1 MRLHGRSPKHRDLT
15 VARDYLQLFQEFFIM
30 VLFTFEMRCWL
41 AAAALG
47 AMLGSAAYA
56 QPTAVTP
63 PLVSPVSATTAPA
76 SEKSVAS
83 ASAFNGY
90 KPYTDEPLGNWKAA
104 NDNVAQI
111 GGWRE
116 YAKQA
121 QQPDDTPA
129 PTNKAGENIPKAAEV
144 PTTKGKP

>member
-1 MRLHGRSPKHRDLT
+1 
-15 VARDYLQLFQEFFIM
+15 M
-30 VLFTFEMRCWL
+30 VLFTFKMRHGL
-41 AAAALG
+41 TAAALG
-47 AMLGSAAYA
+47 AMLGSAASA

-63 PLVSPVSATTAPA
+63 TSAS

-83 ASAFNGY
+83 SSVFDGY
-90 KPYTDEPLGNWKAA
+90 QPFTDEPLGNWKAA

-121 QQPDDTPA
+121 QQPDNMPA
-129 PTNKAGENIPKAAEV
+129 AAGKAVEPTAKPLTKPITKA
-144 PTTKGKP
+144 KP

>member
-1 MRLHGRSPKHRDLT
+1 
-15 VARDYLQLFQEFFIM
+15 M
-30 VLFTFEMRCWL
+30 VLFTFEMRRFV

-47 AMLGSAAYA
+47 AMLGSTASA

-63 PLVSPVSATTAPA
+63 TSAS
-76 SEKSVAS
+76 SEKSVATPS
-83 ASAFNGY
+83 VFDGY
-90 KPYTDEPLGNWKAA
+90 KPYTDEPPGNWKAA

-121 QQPDDTPA
+121 QQPDNMPA
-129 PTNKAGENIPKAAEV
+129 AAGKAVEPTSKPITKA
-144 PTTKGKP
+144 KP

>member
-1 MRLHGRSPKHRDLT
+1 
-15 VARDYLQLFQEFFIM
+15 M
-30 VLFTFEMRCWL
+30 VLFTFKMRRGL
-41 AAAALG
+41 TATALG
-47 AMLGSAAYA
+47 AMLGSAASA
-56 QPTAVTP
+56 QPTPVTP
-63 PLVSPVSATTAPA
+63 ASAS

-83 ASAFNGY
+83 PSVFDGY

-121 QQPDDTPA
+121 QQPDNMPA
-129 PTNKAGENIPKAAEV
+129 AAGKAVEPTSKPITKA
-144 PTTKGKP
+144 KP

>member
-1 MRLHGRSPKHRDLT
+1 
-15 VARDYLQLFQEFFIM
+15 M
-30 VLFTFEMRCWL
+30 VLFTFEMRRFV

-47 AMLGSAAYA
+47 AMLGSAASA

-63 PLVSPVSATTAPA
+63 TSAS

-83 ASAFNGY
+83 PSVFDGY
-90 KPYTDEPLGNWKAA
+90 KPYTDEPPGNWKAA

-121 QQPDDTPA
+121 QQPDNMPA
-129 PTNKAGENIPKAAEV
+129 AAGKAVEPTSKPLTKPITKA
-144 PTTKGKP
+144 KP

>member
-1 MRLHGRSPKHRDLT
+1 
-15 VARDYLQLFQEFFIM
+15 M
-30 VLFTFEMRCWL
+30 VLFTFEMRRFV

-47 AMLGSAAYA
+47 AMLGNAAYA

-63 PLVSPVSATTAPA
+63 TSAS

-83 ASAFNGY
+83 PSVFDGY
-90 KPYTDEPLGNWKAA
+90 QPFTDEPLGNWKVA

-121 QQPDDTPA
+121 QQPDNMPA
-129 PTNKAGENIPKAAEV
+129 AAGKAVEPISQPLTKA
-144 PTTKGKP
+144 KP